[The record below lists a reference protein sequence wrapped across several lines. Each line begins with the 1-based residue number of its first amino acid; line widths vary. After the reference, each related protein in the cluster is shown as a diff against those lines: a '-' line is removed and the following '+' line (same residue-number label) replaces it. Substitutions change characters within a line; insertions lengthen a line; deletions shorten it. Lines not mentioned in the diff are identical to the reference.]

1 MDEREEMFMS
11 LLLESK
17 RAWLLSYSLVTLLTM
32 GLYFGAADSLVC
44 KIAWILVGEM
54 QALMALFFLLILIF
68 RWRTLC
74 RTFLAISFLGITI
87 YFGINHLISKW
98 YVIIPLSLVLLF
110 YMLWNIGG
118 VVNCVVA
125 NKYKK
130 KLDKAV
136 LECKQSYNDYKGKV
150 GEYNTRNEL
159 GFWTKIRTKREPN
172 WGTLG
177 FDSSALG
184 MFALDKAIPGI
195 STLEWENNLLKMRE
209 INARLSDKHD
219 ALDNNSSLLEE
230 REIIGR
236 IKHNSVKI
244 GERTD
249 IFSNQEQTLDKKIK
263 RNRKQERKILKRRL

>member
-1 MDEREEMFMS
+1 MS

-17 RAWLLSYSLVTLLTM
+17 RAWLLSYSLVTILTI

-44 KIAWILVGEM
+44 KTAWILIGEM

-68 RWRTLC
+68 KWRTWC
-74 RTFLAISFLGITI
+74 RIFLAILFLGITI
-87 YFGINHLISKW
+87 YFGINHLIYKW

-130 KLDKAV
+130 QLDKAV
-136 LECKQSYNDYKGKV
+136 LECRQSYSDYKGKV
-150 GEYNTRNEL
+150 REYNTRNEL
-159 GFWTKIRTKREPN
+159 GFWTKIRTKKEPN
-172 WGTLG
+172 WVALG
-177 FDSSALG
+177 FGSSALG
-184 MFALDKAIPGI
+184 MFALDKAILGI
-195 STLEWENNLLKMRE
+195 STLEWENNLAKMRK
-209 INARLSDKHD
+209 INVRLSDKHD
-219 ALDNNSSLLEE
+219 ALDNNSLLLEE

-244 GERTD
+244 GGRTD
-249 IFSNQEQTLDKKIK
+249 IFSNQEQTLDKKIES
-263 RNRKQERKILKRRL
+263 NRKKERKILKRRL